1 MDEIFR
7 KARAHGKGAG
17 IHAVYEQAVQHEIRW
32 AQMGANLIVHSA
44 DIYVFR
50 RGMLAD
56 LAAIRGALGDFP
68 QGESES
74 SSPAPRGGTI

>member
-1 MDEIFR
+1 VDEIFR

-17 IHAVYEQAVQHEIRW
+17 IHAVYEQAVQQEIRW

-50 RGMLAD
+50 RGMQAD

-68 QGESES
+68 GNTDAG
-74 SSPAPRGGTI
+74 PAPRGGTI

>member
-17 IHAVYEQAVQHEIRW
+17 IHAVYEQAVEHEIRW

-44 DIYVFR
+44 DIYAFR
-50 RGMLAD
+50 RAMQID
-56 LAAIRGALGDFP
+56 LAAIRGALGDIP
-68 QGESES
+68 GSAS
-74 SSPAPRGGTI
+74 LPPRGGTI